1 MATTWPIVS
10 ARLTSLTVAQG
21 YGLSRE
27 PFSFDLQPD
36 THLEDL
42 CRLEGALQGYQG
54 YLGGDQQET
63 WTCTI
68 WLARKAKMD
77 VYAAK
82 AALDLSISSLTAA
95 VAADETAGDY
105 HVGEDVTAEL
115 QLPGD
120 DLGYVVA
127 RVALPIELE
136 RDL

>member
-21 YGLSRE
+21 YALARE

-36 THLEDL
+36 THLEDV
-42 CRLEGALQGYQG
+42 CRLVGSLDGYEG
-54 YLGGDQQET
+54 YLGGDQLER
-63 WTCTI
+63 WTCEV
-68 WLARKAKMD
+68 WLARKGKMD
-77 VYAAK
+77 PHAAQR
-82 AALDLSISSLTAA
+82 ALNLSISSLTAA

-105 HVGEDVTAEL
+105 HVGEDVAAEV

-120 DLGYVVA
+120 GLGYVVA

>member
-1 MATTWPIVS
+1 LAK
-10 ARLTSLTVAQG
+10 
-21 YGLSRE
+21 E

-42 CRLEGALQGYQG
+42 CRVEGALEGYEG
-54 YLGGDQQET
+54 YLGGDQQEH
-63 WTCTI
+63 WTCTV
-68 WLARKAKMD
+68 WLARKAKTD
-77 VYAAK
+77 PQAAQR
-82 AALDLSISSLTAA
+82 ALNLSISSLTAA

-105 HVGEDVTAEL
+105 HVGEDVTAAV

>member
-1 MATTWPIVS
+1 MATTWPLVS

-21 YGLSRE
+21 YALSRE

-36 THLEDL
+36 THLEDV
-42 CRLEGALQGYQG
+42 CRVVGSLDGYEG
-54 YLGGDQQET
+54 YLGGDQLER
-63 WTCTI
+63 WTLTV
-68 WLARKAKMD
+68 WLARKSKTD
-77 VYAAK
+77 PYAAK
-82 AALDLSISSLTAA
+82 RALELSISSLTAA
-95 VAADETAGDY
+95 VATDETAGDY
-105 HVGEDVTAEL
+105 HVGEDVSADV

>member
-1 MATTWPIVS
+1 MATTWPIVA

-21 YGLSRE
+21 YALARE

-42 CRLEGALQGYQG
+42 CRLQGNLDSYEG
-54 YLGGDQQET
+54 YLGGDQQEN
-63 WTCTI
+63 WTLEV
-68 WLARKAKMD
+68 WLARKAKTD
-77 VYAAK
+77 APAAQR
-82 AALDLSISSLTAA
+82 ALYLSISSLTAA

-105 HVGEDVTAEL
+105 HVGETVTAEV